1 MMQLMADP
9 SRTEAL
15 SRWRQCLDQDGWL
28 VSCRQEECKIIDAMG
43 RVIAEPVFAS
53 RSVPHYVGA
62 AMDGF
67 AVRALD
73 TTDLLPGEGR
83 HLPVLQPGSPWRPQT
98 AVVVDTGDAL
108 PDGTDSVIMKEHVV
122 FDAERIEF
130 RSSVSPGQHVRKV
143 GEDILQGQLVLPAE
157 RVVSPADIAA
167 CLSVGADWVRVY
179 ARLRV
184 CVIPTGS
191 EIVDSAE
198 DLPAGSIR
206 DINSYMLAALF
217 DGWGAISRRHPVVA
231 DDREGLQQAI
241 ARVLP
246 ENDMVVINA
255 GTSSGT
261 EDFTATVL
269 AGLGRVCC
277 HGVAI
282 RPGRPVILAV
292 VQGKPVVGLPGYPVS
307 CMLTAELFTQELIY
321 QYQRKSIPPKQT
333 VQAKLGKAVE
343 SRLGVEE
350 FLRVSLDYGLP
361 LPQAMPLAR
370 GASLISTLTQAQG
383 LLRIGPDTDKL
394 SAGEIVAIE
403 LF

>member
-1 MMQLMADP
+1 MKQLMVDP

-15 SRWRQCLDQDGWL
+15 SRWRQCLNQAGWL
-28 VSCRQEECKIIDAMG
+28 MSCRQEECKIIDAMG

-73 TTDLLPGEGR
+73 TTDLLPGEGP
-83 HLPVLQPGSPWRPQT
+83 HLPVLPPGSPWRPQT

-122 FDAERIEF
+122 CDAEQIEI
-130 RSSVSPGQHVRKV
+130 RSAVSPGQHVRKV

-167 CLSVGADWVRVY
+167 CLAVGADRVRVY
-179 ARLRV
+179 ARPRV

-241 ARVLP
+241 SRVVP

-307 CMLTAELFTQELIY
+307 CMLTAELFTQELLYHY
-321 QYQRKSIPPKQT
+321 QHRSIPQKRI
-333 VQAKLGKAVE
+333 VQAVLGKAVE

-350 FLRVSLDYGLP
+350 FVRVSLAPESPFP
-361 LPQAMPLAR
+361 LAMPLAR
-370 GASLISTLTQAQG
+370 GASLISTLTQAHG

-394 SAGEIVAIE
+394 NSGEIVAIE

>member
-1 MMQLMADP
+1 MKQLMADP

-15 SRWRQCLDQDGWL
+15 SRWQECLDQEGWL
-28 VSCRQEECKIIDAMG
+28 NFCRQEECKIIDALG

-73 TTDLLPGEGR
+73 TTGLLPGEGR
-83 HLPVLQPGSPWRPQT
+83 RLPVFPPGSPWRPQT

-122 FDAERIEF
+122 YDAEQIEF
-130 RSSVSPGQHVRKV
+130 RSSASPGQHVRRV
-143 GEDILQGQLVLPAE
+143 GEDMMQGQLVLPAE

-167 CLSVGADWVRVY
+167 CLAVGADRVRVY
-179 ARLRV
+179 ARPRV

-191 EIVDSAE
+191 EIVDSADE
-198 DLPAGSIR
+198 LPPGSIR

-217 DGWGAISRRHPVVA
+217 GSWGAVVKRHSVVA
-231 DDREGLQQAI
+231 DDREGLRQAI
-241 ARVLP
+241 SNALP
-246 ENDMVVINA
+246 ESDMIVINA
-255 GTSSGT
+255 GTSGGS

-307 CMLTAELFTQELIY
+307 CMLTAELFTQELLY
-321 QYQRKSIPPKQT
+321 DFQRKSMPPKQT
-333 VQAKLGKAVE
+333 VQAQLSRAVE
-343 SRLGVEE
+343 SRFGVEE
-350 FLRVSLDYGLP
+350 FLRVSLTPGSP

-370 GASLISTLTQAQG
+370 GASLISTLTQAHG
-383 LLRIGPDTDKL
+383 LLRIGSETDKL
-394 SAGEIVAIE
+394 SVGEIVSVE

>member
-1 MMQLMADP
+1 MKEAMADP
-9 SRTEAL
+9 SRIEAL
-15 SRWRQCLDQDGWL
+15 TRWRQCLDQAGWL
-28 VSCRQEECKIIDAMG
+28 DSCRQEDCQIIDALG

-67 AVRALD
+67 AVRAHD
-73 TTDLLPGEGR
+73 TSGLLPGAGR
-83 HLPVLQPGSPWRPQT
+83 SLPVLPPGSPWRPQT
-98 AVVVDTGDAL
+98 AVIVDTGDAL

-122 FDAERIEF
+122 FDAQQIEF

-143 GEDILQGQLVLPAE
+143 GEDMLQGQLVLPAE

-167 CLSVGADWVRVY
+167 CLAVAADQVRVF
-179 ARLRV
+179 ARPKV

-191 EIVDSAE
+191 EIVDSADE
-198 DLPAGSIR
+198 LPPGSIR

-217 DGWGAISRRHPVVA
+217 GNWGAVVRRHPVVA
-231 DDREGLQQAI
+231 DDREGLRQAI
-241 ARVLP
+241 AKVLP
-246 ENDMVVINA
+246 KNDLVVINA
-255 GTSSGT
+255 GTSGGT

-307 CMLTAELFTQELIY
+307 CMLTAELFTQELLHEF
-321 QYQRKSIPPKQT
+321 QRKPLPRRQT
-333 VQAKLGKAVE
+333 VQARLSRAVE
-343 SRLGVEE
+343 SRLGAEE
-350 FLRVSLDYGLP
+350 FLRVNLEAGSP
-361 LPQAMPLAR
+361 HPMATPLAR
-370 GASLISTLTQAQG
+370 GASLISTLTRAQG
-383 LLRIGPDTDKL
+383 LLRIGPDTDSL

>member
-1 MMQLMADP
+1 MKQLMADP
-9 SRTEAL
+9 SRAEAL

-167 CLSVGADWVRVY
+167 CLAVGADWVRVY
-179 ARLRV
+179 ARPRV

-206 DINSYMLAALF
+206 DINSYMLVALF

-307 CMLTAELFTQELIY
+307 CMLTAELFTQELMY

>member
-1 MMQLMADP
+1 MKQLMADP
-9 SRTEAL
+9 SRNEAL
-15 SRWRQCLDQDGWL
+15 SQWRQCLEQEGWMT
-28 VSCRQEECKIIDAMG
+28 SCRQEECKIFDAVG

-67 AVRALD
+67 AVRAHD
-73 TTDLLPGEGR
+73 TSGLLPGEGR
-83 HLPVLQPGSPWRPQT
+83 SLPVLPPGSSWRPQT

-122 FDAERIEF
+122 FDAQRIEF

-143 GEDILQGQLVLPAE
+143 GEDMLQGQLVLPAE
-157 RVVSPADIAA
+157 RVVSPADLAA
-167 CLSVGADWVRVY
+167 CLAVGADCVRVF
-179 ARLRV
+179 ARPRV

-191 EIVDSAE
+191 EIVDSADE
-198 DLPAGSIR
+198 LPPGSIR

-217 DGWGAISRRHPVVA
+217 DSWGAFTKRHSVVA
-231 DDREGLQQAI
+231 DDREGLRQAI
-241 ARVLP
+241 SKVLP

-307 CMLTAELFTQELIY
+307 CMLTAELFTKELIY

-350 FLRVSLDYGLP
+350 FLRVSLDRGLP

>member
-1 MMQLMADP
+1 MKETMADP
-9 SRTEAL
+9 SRIEAL
-15 SRWRQCLDQDGWL
+15 TRWRQCLDQAGWL
-28 VSCRQEECKIIDAMG
+28 ASCRQEDCQIIDALG

-62 AMDGF
+62 AMDGC
-67 AVRALD
+67 AVRAHD
-73 TTDLLPGEGR
+73 TTGLLPGEGR
-83 HLPVLQPGSPWRPQT
+83 SLPVLPPGSPWRPQT
-98 AVVVDTGDAL
+98 AVIVDTGDAL

-122 FDAERIEF
+122 FDAQQIEF

-143 GEDILQGQLVLPAE
+143 GEDMLQGQLVLPAE

-167 CLSVGADWVRVY
+167 CLAVAADQVRVF
-179 ARLRV
+179 ARPKV

-191 EIVDSAE
+191 EIVDSADE
-198 DLPAGSIR
+198 LPPGSIR

-217 DGWGAISRRHPVVA
+217 GNWGAVVRRHPVVA
-231 DDREGLQQAI
+231 DDREGLCQAI
-241 ARVLP
+241 SKVVP
-246 ENDMVVINA
+246 ENDLVVINA
-255 GTSSGT
+255 GTSGGT

-307 CMLTAELFTQELIY
+307 CMLTAELFTKELIY

-383 LLRIGPDTDKL
+383 LLRINPETDKL
-394 SAGEIVAIE
+394 NAGEMVSIE